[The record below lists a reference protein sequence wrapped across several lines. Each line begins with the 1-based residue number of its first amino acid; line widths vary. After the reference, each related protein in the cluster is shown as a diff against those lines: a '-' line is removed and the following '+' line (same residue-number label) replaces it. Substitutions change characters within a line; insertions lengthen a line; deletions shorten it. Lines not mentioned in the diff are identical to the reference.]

1 VWSLGVTD
9 QANPGETTTATA
21 PAATSG
27 VLLTLAH
34 PALERS
40 RANRAL
46 AKAAKSLPGVTFHD
60 LYETYPDFAID
71 IEAEQEK
78 LLAHD
83 VIALQFPL
91 YWYST
96 PALLKE
102 WFDLVWLHGFAYGIE
117 GNALAGKRLFVAC
130 TTGGAARAYH
140 HHGYNRF
147 SMDDFLRPLEQTAY
161 LCGMVWE
168 TPFVVHGAA
177 LKNDEELREE
187 AQRYRARIGSLMT
200 APADAELGA

>member
-1 VWSLGVTD
+1 MTD
-9 QANPGETTTATA
+9 QANPTEAITGLAT
-21 PAATSG
+21 PATSG

-46 AKAAKSLPGVTFHD
+46 AKAAKGLDGVTFHD

-71 IEAEQEK
+71 IEAEQER

-83 VIALQFPL
+83 VIAVQFPL
-91 YWYST
+91 YWYAT

-102 WFDLVWLHGFAYGIE
+102 WFDLVWLHGFAYGLD
-117 GNALAGKRLFVAC
+117 GNALAGKRLFAAC
-130 TTGGAARAYH
+130 TTGGAAKAYH
-140 HHGYNRF
+140 AHGYNRF
-147 SMDDFLRPLEQTAY
+147 SMDEFLRPLEQTAY

-177 LKNDEELREE
+177 TKDDEELKAE
-187 AQRYRARIGSLMT
+187 AQRYRARIASLLA

>member
-1 VWSLGVTD
+1 MT
-9 QANPGETTTATA
+9 P
-21 PAATSG
+21 ATSG

-46 AKAAKSLPGVTFHD
+46 AKAAKGLEGVTFHD

-83 VIALQFPL
+83 VIAVQFPL

-96 PALLKE
+96 PALMKE
-102 WFDLVWLHGFAYGIE
+102 WFDLVWLHGFAYGLD
-117 GNALAGKRLFVAC
+117 GNALAGKRCSPPAPP
-130 TTGGAARAYH
+130 AARP
-140 HHGYNRF
+140 
-147 SMDDFLRPLEQTAY
+147 RPITPTATTASRWTNS
-161 LCGMVWE
+161 CARWSR
-168 TPFVVHGAA
+168 PPICAA
-177 LKNDEELREE
+177 WSGR
-187 AQRYRARIGSLMT
+187 RRSWCTARRSRT
-200 APADAELGA
+200 TRR

>member
-1 VWSLGVTD
+1 MTD
-9 QANPGETTTATA
+9 QANPEETTTSIAT
-21 PAATSG
+21 PATSG

-46 AKAAKSLPGVTFHD
+46 AKAAKGLEGVTFHD

-71 IEAEQEK
+71 IEAEQER

-83 VIALQFPL
+83 VIAVQFPL
-91 YWYST
+91 YWYAT

-102 WFDLVWLHGFAYGIE
+102 WFDLVWLHGFAYGLD
-117 GNALAGKRLFVAC
+117 GNALAGKRLFAAC
-130 TTGGAARAYH
+130 TTGGAAKAYH
-140 HHGYNRF
+140 AHGYNRF
-147 SMDDFLRPLEQTAY
+147 SMDEFLRPLEQTAY

-177 LKNDEELREE
+177 IKDDEELKAE
-187 AQRYRARIGSLMT
+187 ALRYRARVSSLMT

>member
-1 VWSLGVTD
+1 MTD
-9 QANPGETTTATA
+9 QANPRKDLSETSTASAA
-21 PAATSG
+21 PATSG

-46 AKAAKSLPGVTFHD
+46 AKAVKALNGVTFHD

-71 IEAEQEK
+71 IEAEQDK
-78 LLAHD
+78 LLVHE

-91 YWYST
+91 YWYAT

-102 WFDLVWLHGFAYGIE
+102 WFDLVWLHGFAYGLD
-117 GNALAGKRLFVAC
+117 GNALAGKRMFVAC
-130 TTGGAARAYH
+130 TTGGAAKAYH
-140 HHGYNRF
+140 AHGYNRF

-177 LKNDEELREE
+177 VKNDAELKEE
-187 AQRYRARIGSLMT
+187 ALRYRARIASLIT
-200 APADAELGA
+200 TRADAELGA

>member
-1 VWSLGVTD
+1 MTD
-9 QANPGETTTATA
+9 WIDPAESSTSTA

-46 AKAAKSLPGVTFHD
+46 AKAAKGLGGVTLHD

-102 WFDLVWLHGFAYGIE
+102 WLDLVWLHGFAYGID
-117 GNALAGKRLFVAC
+117 GNALAGKRMFVAC
-130 TTGGAARAYH
+130 TTGGAAKAYH
-140 HHGYNRF
+140 AHGYNRF
-147 SMDDFLRPLEQTAY
+147 TLDEYLRPLEQTAY

-177 LKNDEELREE
+177 VKNDEDLKAE
-187 AQRYRARIGSLMT
+187 AANYRARIASLIT
-200 APADAELGA
+200 TPADAELGA

>member
-1 VWSLGVTD
+1 MDPAESSTS
-9 QANPGETTTATA
+9 TA

-46 AKAAKSLPGVTFHD
+46 AKAAKGLGGVTLHD

-102 WFDLVWLHGFAYGIE
+102 WLDLVWLHGFAYGID
-117 GNALAGKRLFVAC
+117 GNALAGKRMFVAC
-130 TTGGAARAYH
+130 TTGGAAKAYH
-140 HHGYNRF
+140 AHGYNRF
-147 SMDDFLRPLEQTAY
+147 TLDEYLRPLEQTAY

-177 LKNDEELREE
+177 VKNDEDLKAE
-187 AQRYRARIGSLMT
+187 AANYRARIASLIT
-200 APADAELGA
+200 TPADAELGA

>member
-1 VWSLGVTD
+1 MTNKASIG
-9 QANPGETTTATA
+9 GAT
-21 PAATSG
+21 PATSG

-40 RANRAL
+40 RANRAM
-46 AKAAKSLPGVTFHD
+46 AKAAKGLSGVTFRD

-71 IEAEQEK
+71 IEAEQAS
-78 LLAHD
+78 LVAHD

-96 PALLKE
+96 PALMKE
-102 WFDLVWLHGFAYGIE
+102 WLDLVWLHGFAYGP
-117 GNALAGKRLFVAC
+117 GGVALQGKRLFVAC
-130 TTGGAARAYH
+130 TTGAGAKAYH
-140 HHGYNRF
+140 AHGYNRF
-147 SMDDFLRPLEQTAY
+147 TMDEFLRPLEQTAH

-177 LKNDEELREE
+177 VKDDDALKAE
-187 AQRYRARIGSLMT
+187 AERYKARIASLLP
-200 APADAELGA
+200 APLPLGETGA

>member
-1 VWSLGVTD
+1 VTD
-9 QANPGETTTATA
+9 QADPGEATTAIQT
-21 PAATSG
+21 PATSG

-46 AKAAKSLPGVTFHD
+46 AKAAKGLAGVTFHD

-91 YWYST
+91 YWYAT

-102 WFDLVWLHGFAYGIE
+102 WFDLVWLHGFAYGLD
-117 GNALAGKRLFVAC
+117 GNALAGKRMFVAA
-130 TTGGAARAYH
+130 TTGGAAKAYH
-140 HHGYNRF
+140 AHGYNRF
-147 SMDDFLRPLEQTAY
+147 SMDEYLRPLEQTAY

-177 LKNDEELREE
+177 VKDDEELKAE
-187 AQRYRARIGSLMT
+187 ALRYRARVASLMT

>member
-1 VWSLGVTD
+1 MTD
-9 QANPGETTTATA
+9 QANPAEAITTTKT
-21 PAATSG
+21 PATSG

-46 AKAAKSLPGVTFHD
+46 AKAAKGLEGVTFHD

-83 VIALQFPL
+83 VIAVQFPL
-91 YWYST
+91 YWYAT

-102 WFDLVWLHGFAYGIE
+102 WFDLVWLHGFAYGLD
-117 GNALAGKRLFVAC
+117 GNALAGKRLFAAC
-130 TTGGAARAYH
+130 TTGGAAKAYH
-140 HHGYNRF
+140 AHGYNRF
-147 SMDDFLRPLEQTAY
+147 SMDEYLRPLEQTAY

-177 LKNDEELREE
+177 IKDDEELKDE
-187 AQRYRARIGSLMT
+187 ALRYRARVASLMT

>member
-1 VWSLGVTD
+1 VTD
-9 QANPGETTTATA
+9 QANPTEASTGLAT
-21 PAATSG
+21 PATSG

-46 AKAAKSLPGVTFHD
+46 AKAAKGLDGVTFHD

-71 IEAEQEK
+71 IEAEQER

-83 VIALQFPL
+83 VIAVQFPL
-91 YWYST
+91 YWYAT

-102 WFDLVWLHGFAYGIE
+102 WFDLVWLHGFAYGLD
-117 GNALAGKRLFVAC
+117 GNALAGKRLFAAC
-130 TTGGAARAYH
+130 TTGGAAKAYH
-140 HHGYNRF
+140 AHGYNRF
-147 SMDDFLRPLEQTAY
+147 SMDEFLRPLEQTAY

-177 LKNDEELREE
+177 TKDDEELKAE
-187 AQRYRARIGSLMT
+187 AQRYRARLGSLLTM
-200 APADAELGA
+200 PADAELGA

>member
-1 VWSLGVTD
+1 LN
-9 QANPGETTTATA
+9 AHETTGDATTTPAA
-21 PAATSG
+21 PATSG
-27 VLLTLAH
+27 VLLVLAH

-46 AKAAKSLPGVTFHD
+46 AKAAKGLSCVTFRD

-71 IEAEQEK
+71 IEAEQAD
-78 LLAHD
+78 LVAHD

-96 PALLKE
+96 PALMKE
-102 WFDLVWLHGFAYGIE
+102 WLDLVWLHGFAYGHD
-117 GNALAGKRLFVAC
+117 GVALQGKRLFVAC
-130 TTGGAARAYH
+130 TTGASAKAYH
-140 HHGYNRF
+140 AQGYNRF
-147 SMDDFLRPLEQTAY
+147 TMDEFLRPLEQTAH

-177 LKNDEELREE
+177 VKDDAALKAE
-187 AQRYRARIGSLMT
+187 AERYKARIASLL
-200 APADAELGA
+200 PSKLEV

>member
-1 VWSLGVTD
+1 MTD
-9 QANPGETTTATA
+9 QANPGETTTGLMT
-21 PAATSG
+21 PATSG

-46 AKAAKSLPGVTFHD
+46 AKAAKGLEGVTFHD

-78 LLAHD
+78 LVAHD
-83 VIALQFPL
+83 VIAVQFPL

-102 WFDLVWLHGFAYGIE
+102 WFDLVWLHGFAYGAGGE
-117 GNALAGKRLFVAC
+117 ALKGKRLFVAA
-130 TTGGAARAYH
+130 TAGHAAESYH
-140 HHGYNRF
+140 RRGQDKY
-147 SMDDFLRPLEQTAY
+147 SLDEFLRPLEQTAAF
-161 LCGMVWE
+161 CGMVWE
-168 TPFVVHGAA
+168 TPFIVHGSAA
-177 LKNDEELREE
+177 KTPAVLAEE
-187 AQRYRARIGSLMT
+187 ARRYRQRLVSLIEAKPGARPL
-200 APADAELGA
+200 AETD